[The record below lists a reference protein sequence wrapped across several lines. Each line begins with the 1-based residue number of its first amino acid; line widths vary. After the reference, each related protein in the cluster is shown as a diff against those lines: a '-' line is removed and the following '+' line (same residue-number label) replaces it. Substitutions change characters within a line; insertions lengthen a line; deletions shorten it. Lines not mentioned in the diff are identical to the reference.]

1 MEDAKI
7 SAYRK
12 AHLRVQKLKRFY
24 KHLTVYVIVNVI
36 VVFFGL
42 RGIDLLNTKTM
53 EVDAYY
59 VPWLLWNVLS
69 VPILW
74 GIGLLIHGVSVFRPT
89 FGFIKNWEQRQ
100 LQKIM
105 EEEYRKEN
113 PM

>member
-1 MEDAKI
+1 MEDARI

-12 AHLRVQKLKRFY
+12 AQLRVQKLKRFY

-36 VVFFGL
+36 VVFSGL
-42 RGIDLLNTKTM
+42 RVIDLLDTKTM
-53 EVDAYY
+53 EVDANFET
-59 VPWLLWNVLS
+59 WLVWNVLS

-100 LQKIM
+100 LKKIM

-113 PM
+113 LM